1 MDIYKLRVDADSFDR
16 SDPHDPIVQVTKALR
31 TVDCNASESTAI
43 HLSEQGDLYVAENHD
58 IITAA
63 AHFEPVPIDGDPEA
77 WIHILGVR
85 PEFQR
90 SGIGSEMIDYFA
102 ARCLD
107 QNIRQLLL
115 HPTPTSLG
123 FYQKLGFTQDDERRP
138 GKPLKKT
145 L

>member
-1 MDIYKLRVDADSFDR
+1 MDIYKLYVDNDSFDR
-16 SDPHDPIVQVTKALR
+16 TDPYDPIVQATKALR
-31 TVDCNASESTAI
+31 TVDHNASESTAI
-43 HLSEQGDLYVAENHD
+43 HLSERGDLYVAENHG

-77 WIHILGVR
+77 WIHVLGVR

-90 SGIGSEMIDYFA
+90 GGIGSAMIDYFA
-102 ARCLD
+102 VRCLD
-107 QNIRQLLL
+107 QNIRQILL

-123 FYQKLGFTQDDERRP
+123 FYQKLGFTQDDDLRP
-138 GKPLKKT
+138 GKPLKKI